1 MTFESSKNM
10 GGIGAI
16 LLVVGT
22 LVPFFAGIYGWIIDL
37 IGVILLFIGLKGFS
51 DYYKDSRIFN
61 NALYSL
67 VITIIGGVITAVLV
81 VVAAL
86 NLLKALGID
95 LSNLTNAQQIM
106 TNITWDTVA
115 PYVTQILLSFVL
127 FVVFIVVSAFFLRR
141 SLNGLSQK
149 TTVHLFATAGLLFLI
164 GAFLTIIIIGLA
176 LMWIAMLLL
185 AIAFFQ
191 IPSQPAQQTTA
202 PPPAQ
207 Q

>member
-22 LVPFFAGIYGWIIDL
+22 FIPFFAGIYGWIIDL

-67 VITIIGGVITAVLV
+67 VIIIIGGVITAVV
-81 VVAAL
+81 IVTAAL

-95 LSNLTNAQQIM
+95 LNNLTGAQQIM

-115 PYVTQILLSFVL
+115 PYAAQILLGLVL

-141 SLNGLSQK
+141 SLNGLSEK
-149 TTVHLFATAGLLFLI
+149 TSVHLFATAGLLFLI
-164 GAFLTIIIIGLA
+164 GAFLTIVVIGLA
-176 LMWIAMLLL
+176 LIWIAILLM

-191 IPSQPAQQTTA
+191 IPSQPPQQTTA
-202 PPPAQ
+202 PPPQ

>member
-22 LVPFFAGIYGWIIDL
+22 LIPFFAGIYGWIIDL

-95 LSNLTNAQQIM
+95 LSNLSNVQTVM
-106 TNITWDTVA
+106 TNVTWDTVA

-191 IPSQPAQQTTA
+191 IPSQPVQQTPA
-202 PPPAQ
+202 PPPTQ

>member
-95 LSNLTNAQQIM
+95 LSNLSNAQQIM
-106 TNITWDTVA
+106 TNVTWDTVA
-115 PYVTQILLSFVL
+115 PYVAQILLSFVL

-176 LMWIAMLLL
+176 LIWIAMLLL

-191 IPSQPAQQTTA
+191 IPSQPPQQTPA
-202 PPPAQ
+202 PPPTQ